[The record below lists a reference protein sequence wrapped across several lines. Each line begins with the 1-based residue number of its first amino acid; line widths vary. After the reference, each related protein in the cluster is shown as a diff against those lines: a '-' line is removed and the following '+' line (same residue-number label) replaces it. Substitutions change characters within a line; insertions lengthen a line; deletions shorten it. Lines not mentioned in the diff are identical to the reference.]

1 MESSKFKVIFVADE
15 NGKPVRKFV
24 PMDDERPGP
33 EYANYGD
40 YLITDAE
47 HIQEAKE
54 KLLEGMY
61 EVLKKLSEKDEF
73 WIVREG
79 VGGSVAVTWMINIP
93 HMDKLNVN

>member
-1 MESSKFKVIFVADE
+1 MGAKFKVIFVADE

-24 PMDDERPGP
+24 PENDERPGP

-40 YLITDAE
+40 YVITDAE

-54 KLLEGMY
+54 KLLDGMH
-61 EVLKKLSEKDEF
+61 EVLRNLSEKDEF
-73 WIVREG
+73 WIVRAG
-79 VGGSVAVTWMINIP
+79 VDGSVSVGWMVNIP

>member
-1 MESSKFKVIFVADE
+1 MGAKFKVIFVEDE

-24 PMDDERPGP
+24 PENDERPGP

-40 YLITDAE
+40 YVITDAE

-54 KLLEGMY
+54 KLLEGMC

-73 WIVREG
+73 WIVKAIDG
-79 VGGSVAVTWMINIP
+79 VLSVGWKINIP